1 MRFAIIG
8 GGPVALALLS
18 YLVYC
23 KQRYPTIEITI
34 FLGARSGDYTR
45 NHVVSISNEIAT
57 ILGTLLHNPGCLNPN
72 KNPDVSIQIK
82 CLETILFK
90 RTDKT
95 GVNIIDGQWTPD
107 SDMRTYNYIFCADG
121 TQSSSRTTFFGQYT
135 PLTVRFNNQL
145 LTLYY
150 DFPEGCLNFET
161 TPHKK
166 NYDIGHLK
174 QIWDGDEN
182 YNHINALVSLIYN
195 MNQRTLEFTEPR
207 PTPSSINR
215 WVTGFAKFDEFD
227 DCFSVVI
234 EFIRKNSQHVKSEF
248 ERIARERQIYYDSHM
263 RFLIENPQKLIEIYE
278 IYKQFVKRE
287 LESVGSIDKHFL
299 LHFVR
304 PAVFSFGIHFDEP
317 HDNPTLMYCL
327 ERKSQKIWL
336 IGDSCN
342 SYPPGHSLEIGIRDV
357 IHLVNIIFSK
367 LYPSFQHVVLA
378 FRVIKTQL
386 CDKLDKYNYSGGY
399 ENLNPSNQTKLTFTQ
414 LLEKLRLS
422 RLPSLPIPSDTSS
435 DIDYYNRYQFF
446 NFFNNLTDI
455 MCNPEFKL
463 TGGKKNKIR
472 YKNTKK
478 YKKTQKY
485 KKQKIQKNIK
495 NTKIQ
500 KTKKYKKDKC

>member
-1 MRFAIIG
+1 MHFAIIG
-8 GGPVALALLS
+8 GGPVALTLLS

-23 KQRYPTIEITI
+23 KQLYPTIKITI

-57 ILGTLLHNPGCLNPN
+57 ILGILLHDPGCLHPN

-90 RTDKT
+90 LIDKT
-95 GVNIIDGQWTPD
+95 DVNIIHTQWTPE
-107 SDMRTYNYIFCADG
+107 SDMSAYNYIFCADG
-121 TQSSSRTTFFGQYT
+121 TQSSSRTTFFGPYI

-150 DFPEGCLNFET
+150 DFPEGCLDFET

-166 NYDIGHLK
+166 HYDIDDLK
-174 QIWDGDEN
+174 QNWGGDEN

-207 PTPSSINR
+207 PTPTSINR
-215 WVTGFAKFDEFD
+215 WVTGFANFDEFD

-234 EFIRKNSQHVKSEF
+234 QFIRKNNQHVKNEF
-248 ERIARERQIYYDSHM
+248 ERIARERQIYYNSHM
-263 RFLIENPQKLIEIYE
+263 RFLIETPQKLVEIYE
-278 IYKQFVKRE
+278 IYKHFVKRE
-287 LESVGSIDKHFL
+287 LESIGSIDKHFL

-317 HDNPTLMYCL
+317 HDIPTLMFCVQ
-327 ERKSQKIWL
+327 RKSQKIWL

-342 SYPPGHSLEIGIRDV
+342 SYPPGHSLEIGLRDV

-367 LYPSFQHVVLA
+367 LYRSFKPVELA
-378 FRVIKTQL
+378 FRVTKTPL
-386 CDKLDKYNYSGGY
+386 CDKLNKYNYSGGY
-399 ENLNPSNQTKLTFTQ
+399 EKSNPSNQTKLTFIQ

-422 RLPSLPIPSDTSS
+422 SLPSLPSLPNPSDTSS
-435 DIDYYNRYQFF
+435 DIDDYNRYQFF
-446 NFFNNLTDI
+446 NFLNNLTDI
-455 MCNPEFKL
+455 MCNPHFKL
-463 TGGKKNKIR
+463 SGGKKIK
-472 YKNTKK
+472 YNT
-478 YKKTQKY
+478 
-485 KKQKIQKNIK
+485 KNIK
-495 NTKIQ
+495 NKIYK
-500 KTKKYKKDKC
+500 KTKKQNLQKNKKTKFTKKNKKQKK